1 MSFNTDEIIQSYFEN
16 HSLVQHQ
23 INSFNV
29 LVDDIIPNIFS
40 QYFPI
45 TLDYK
50 SDVIKKIILKIVKIN
65 NQMPHLTEN
74 NGCSVATISQY
85 QLIR

>member
-45 TLDYK
+45 SLDLIF
-50 SDVIKKIILKIVKIN
+50 IKGYYFFMKIFKYYFF
-65 NQMPHLTEN
+65 
-74 NGCSVATISQY
+74 ISFCIF
-85 QLIR
+85 L